1 MELSTVSETFTPKE
15 MEHLTTSFTLEELQ
29 KIKNKHSRK
38 ELEDAIER
46 HGRSRIPLTKTF
58 MEHDLTD
65 CDAPG
70 DAEEL
75 DAAQWH
81 SKNDQSV
88 DQRSTADERSSRHR
102 PSTKPSK
109 SLAISQDVPEQATKL
124 NKQRSSRPSPL
135 SKNSTTRQESTRP
148 TKAIRNQTKPS
159 RVLRGHLSD
168 AENSGR
174 PSSARPAPKPA
185 SNQGSRFERAPTE
198 LERGEAGAEAHRL
211 SEELRLGW
219 HNRAEKVKMGRDIQR
234 LIAVANGGW
243 IQLAA
248 ERQPSVKEE
257 RKRDKGSVKAS
268 NKRVREADIDIYGYR
283 PGEKE
288 ELQERYARET
298 TQEEEIDLEGN
309 IIPRKRAR
317 NFAVQSPFGAG
328 DVDEYVGGQSGKE
341 VEETEAD
348 CHRVF
353 DDDDE
358 EVLPRPKKRG
368 SIRKGD
374 AGGYHRR

>member
-1 MELSTVSETFTPKE
+1 MANFY
-15 MEHLTTSFTLEELQ
+15 TS
-29 KIKNKHSRK
+29 S
-38 ELEDAIER
+38 
-46 HGRSRIPLTKTF
+46 
-58 MEHDLTD
+58 D

-70 DAEEL
+70 DTEEL

-109 SLAISQDVPEQATKL
+109 SLAISHDVPEQAAKL

-135 SKNSTTRQESTRP
+135 SKNSTTRRESTRP
-148 TKAIRNQTKPS
+148 TKVIRNQTKPS
-159 RVLRGHLSD
+159 RVRGHLSY
-168 AENSGR
+168 AE
-174 PSSARPAPKPA
+174 SSARPSPAPPAPKPA

-198 LERGEAGAEAHRL
+198 LERDEAGAEAHRL

-219 HNRAEKVKMGRDIQR
+219 HNRAEKAKMGKDIQR
-234 LIAVANGGW
+234 LIAISNGGW

-268 NKRVREADIDIYGYR
+268 KKRVKEADIDVCGYR

-309 IIPRKRAR
+309 IIPRKRPGD
-317 NFAVQSPFGAG
+317 FAVQSTFGAG
-328 DVDEYVGGQSGKE
+328 DVEEYVGGHSGKE

-348 CHRVF
+348 RHRVF

-358 EVLPRPKKRG
+358 EVLPPPKKRR
-368 SIRKGD
+368 SIPKGD